1 MQILFTIHYV
11 SLSYIHHLLFSVYH
25 SFIASFFHHLNFI
38 VFMKHTILT
47 LALLSSFL
55 VAFAQQNT
63 LVLPT
68 LQKYVNKVYVGTI
81 SADIVQNY
89 LQQHLTNLQN
99 PQSSLQLQQTQQ
111 SPLGTYYTFVQLY
124 NGTPIY
130 GTSIKATINKSAYL
144 VLIMDNTF
152 DVSLLKHPPATNN
165 TRQANAIANSFLNN
179 RNEALDS
186 AQMVICFTSSTKA
199 IEAVVLKAHPLHQAD
214 ANEYILDTN
223 GTLLQTRNL
232 SRYHHQHQTSTIV
245 DVAAK
250 VFIPDPLTS
259 AQMVYGQNGKYR
271 DNNNADAPE
280 LTNQL
285 KDVTIP
291 VTFEGGYYQLRTD
304 YLEIADFDSPNIA
317 PAQSD
322 VPAFNYT
329 RSQEG
334 FEDVNAYYHINTY
347 RNYVSLL
354 GFSNMVA
361 KKLFVDTHAL
371 SGQDQSMY
379 VYYNNTPHL
388 SFGEG
393 GVDDAEDA
401 DVIIHEF
408 THYLSDAAC
417 ESCNVDNSQ
426 TGIER
431 SALDEALCDYVGT
444 SYSRG
449 INDFNWAD
457 MFSWD
462 GHNQYW
468 NGRDMDTDKHYPEDV
483 ATSIYQTSEIFSSA
497 LMDVWESL
505 GQQTTDQLVLASL
518 YNFVQGTGFRDAAD
532 ILMLSDQELFNGA
545 HQDSLYKYLSARGLM
560 SYEKPNAGAD
570 TTVCLG
576 ATLTLGNNIRIPANA
591 QFFWT
596 PSISLD
602 NATLAKPI
610 ANPDR
615 TTYYVAHLI
624 NPDTKIEYTDSV
636 KVTVNYCLD
645 SLATDIKLLNT
656 DRFLK
661 GRGDIVVQIPNN
673 TANAQLTLFDATGRT
688 TKQLSYENPNT
699 YLFVNGDG
707 LPAGVY
713 LLKVRADSNEKI
725 FKVIKAK

>member
-1 MQILFTIHYV
+1 
-11 SLSYIHHLLFSVYH
+11 
-25 SFIASFFHHLNFI
+25 
-38 VFMKHTILT
+38 MKHTVLT

-55 VAFAQQNT
+55 VAFAQQNAP
-63 LVLPT
+63 VLPT

-81 SADIVQNY
+81 SADVVQNY
-89 LQQHLTNLQN
+89 LQQHLANLQN

-124 NGTPIY
+124 KGIPIY
-130 GTSIKATINKSAYL
+130 GTSIKATVNKSAYL
-144 VLIMDNTF
+144 VLIMENTF
-152 DVSLLKHPPATNN
+152 DVLLLKHLPTTNN
-165 TRQANAIANSFLNN
+165 TRQANDIANSFLHNK
-179 RNEALDS
+179 NEALDN
-186 AQMVICFTSSTKA
+186 AQMVIYFTSPSKA
-199 IEAVVLKAHPLHQAD
+199 IEAVVLKAHSLHQAD

-259 AQMVYGQNGKYR
+259 AQAVYGQNGKYR
-271 DNNNADAPE
+271 DNNNADAAE

-304 YLEIADFDSPNIA
+304 YLEIADFDLPNVA

-322 VPAFNYT
+322 VPSFNYT
-329 RSQEG
+329 RSQLG

-347 RNYVSLL
+347 RNYILQFGL
-354 GFSNMVA
+354 GDMVT

-371 SGQDQSMY
+371 NDEDQSKY
-379 VYYNNTPHL
+379 VYYDNTPHL
-388 SFGEG
+388 VFGEG

-408 THYLSDAAC
+408 VHYLSDAAC
-417 ESCNVDNSQ
+417 ESCNIDNAQS
-426 TGIER
+426 GIER
-431 SALDEALCDYVGT
+431 VALDEALCDYIAT

-462 GHNQYW
+462 GHNQFW
-468 NGRDMDTDKHYPEDV
+468 NGRNMDTDKHYPEDV
-483 ATSIYQTSEIFSSA
+483 VSSIYQTSEIFSSA
-497 LMDVWESL
+497 LMDIWESL
-505 GQQTTDQLVLASL
+505 GQETTDQLVLSSL
-518 YNFVQGTGFRDAAD
+518 YNFVQGTDLRDAANV
-532 ILMLSDQELFNGA
+532 LLLTDQELFNGA
-545 HQDSLYKYLSARGLM
+545 HQDSLYKHLSARGLLL
-560 SYEKPNAGAD
+560 YQKPNAGTD

-576 ATLTLGNNIRIPANA
+576 ETLVLGGNTVVPANA

-596 PSISLD
+596 PAITLND
-602 NATLAKPI
+602 ATLIKPT

-615 TTYYVAHLI
+615 TTYYVAHII

-673 TANAQLTLFDATGRT
+673 TINAQLTLLDATGRT
-688 TKQLSYENPNT
+688 TKQLSYETPNT

-725 FKVIKAK
+725 FKVIKTK

>member
-1 MQILFTIHYV
+1 
-11 SLSYIHHLLFSVYH
+11 
-25 SFIASFFHHLNFI
+25 
-38 VFMKHTILT
+38 MKHTVLILT
-47 LALLSSFL
+47 LLCSF
-55 VAFAQQNT
+55 VAAFAQQNT
-63 LVLPT
+63 PIVPT
-68 LQKYVNKVYVGTI
+68 LQKYVNKVYVGTVL
-81 SADIVQNY
+81 ADVVQNY
-89 LQQHLTNLQN
+89 LQQHLANLQS
-99 PQSSLQLQQTQQ
+99 PQCSLQLQQTQQ
-111 SPLGTYYTFVQLY
+111 SPIGTHYTFVQLY
-124 NGTPIY
+124 NGIPIY
-130 GTSIKATINKSAYL
+130 GTSIKATVNKSAYL

-152 DVSLLKHPPATNN
+152 DVALLKHPPTPNN
-165 TRQANAIANSFLNN
+165 TRQANAIATQFLANK
-179 RNEALDS
+179 NEALDN
-186 AQMVICFTSSTKA
+186 AQIVICFTSSTKA
-199 IEAVVLKAHPLHQAD
+199 IEAVVLKAYPLHNAN
-214 ANEYILDTN
+214 ANEYVLDTN
-223 GTLLQTRNL
+223 GNLLQTRNL
-232 SRYHHQHQTSTIV
+232 ARYHHQHLQSTIV

-259 AQMVYGQNGKYR
+259 AQAVYGQNGKYR

-329 RSQEG
+329 RSQSG

-354 GFSNMVA
+354 GYANMVA
-361 KKLFVDTHAL
+361 KKLMVDTHAL
-371 SGQDQSMY
+371 SDQDQSMY
-379 VYYNNTPHL
+379 VYYDNTPHL
-388 SFGEG
+388 VFGEG

-417 ESCNVDNSQ
+417 ESCNVNNAQ
-426 TGIER
+426 IGIER
-431 SALDEALCDYVGT
+431 TALDEALCDYVAT

-449 INDFNWAD
+449 INSFNWED

-468 NGRDMDTDKHYPEDV
+468 NGRNMNTDKHYPEDV
-483 ATSIYQTSEIFSSA
+483 TTSIYQTSEIFSSA

-505 GQQTTDQLVLASL
+505 GQQTTDELVLASL
-518 YNFVQGTGFRDAAD
+518 YNFVQGTGFKDAAD
-532 ILMLSDQELFNGA
+532 ILMLTDQELFNGA
-545 HQDSLYKYLSARGLM
+545 HQDSLYKYLSARGLL
-560 SYEKPNAGAD
+560 SYQKPDVGND

-576 ATLTLGNNIRIPANA
+576 EILTLGGNITIPANA

-602 NATLAKPI
+602 NANLTNPTAK
-610 ANPDR
+610 PDR
-615 TTYYVAHLI
+615 TTYYVAHII
-624 NPDTKIEYTDSV
+624 NPDTNIEYTDSV
-636 KVTVNYCLD
+636 KITVNYCLD
-645 SLATDIKLLNT
+645 TLSTDIKLLNT

-661 GRGDIVVQIPNN
+661 GRGDIVVQLPNN

-688 TKQLSYENPNT
+688 TKQLSYNNPTT

-713 LLKVRADSNEKI
+713 ILKVRADSNEKI